1 MSIVLLVTSVVV
13 QDGHP
18 DTITMVAV
26 SDNGTWS
33 VTTPRLPRSFT
44 GGGDLT
50 AAVFLAQ
57 LLAGGDL
64 PAALARTASV
74 VFGVLERTVALDRTE
89 LALVQAQDELV
100 SPSHSFA
107 VTRLR

>member
-1 MSIVLLVTSVVV
+1 M
-13 QDGHP
+13 
-18 DTITMVAV
+18 A
-26 SDNGTWS
+26 
-33 VTTPRLPRSFT
+33 TPRLPRTFT

-57 LLAGGDL
+57 LLTGGDL
-64 PAALARTASV
+64 PAALARTAAV
-74 VFGVLERTVALDRTE
+74 VFGVLERTVALDREE

-100 SPSHSFA
+100 FPSHPFA